1 MEGLPACA
9 TKCLMQASSVS
20 SCALTDMQCI
30 CSDTQ
35 LQTVLQGCI
44 LQSCSVKETFT
55 LKRLS
60 DTMCGVTP
68 GADSN
73 TLVIVSTVFLVI
85 AIICV
90 FLRGAGRALGSSFG
104 FDDLSIALGL
114 GVAIAIGVIVFP
126 IRDLGLGKDI
136 WMIPFDD
143 INKIHYLFNVLTT
156 LYPPCISLIKMS
168 MLFLYLRLFPGNKI
182 RIVTIITLILTTIWG
197 IIYIFP
203 NIFVC
208 SPRSYAWTSWDGEHK
223 GTCLNQTAIVVSHAI
238 INIILD
244 VWIICLPL
252 PTLLKLKLKMTKK
265 IGVCVMFLIGL
276 LVTILSIL
284 RLSTTTGFLK
294 STNPTRDFV
303 PVSIWSVL
311 EIDLAIIC
319 ACFPGM
325 RAFFKMVLPSSES
338 SVTYGSYGPSG
349 ESSTL
354 KTPKSFNL
362 SVSSSGRVR
371 PSQKPRSDDSDVVHL
386 TEMQG

>member
-9 TKCLMQASSVS
+9 TKCLMQAGSAS
-20 SCALTDMQCI
+20 SCALTDMKCI
-30 CSDTQ
+30 CNDTH

-44 LQSCSVKETFT
+44 LQSCSVKEAFT
-55 LKRLS
+55 AKRLS

-68 GADSN
+68 EADSD

-90 FLRGAGRALGSSFG
+90 LLRGAGRAMGSNFG
-104 FDDLSIALGL
+104 LDDLSIALGL

-143 INKIHYLFNVLTT
+143 INKILELFNVLTT
-156 LYPPCISLIKMS
+156 IYPPCISLIKIS

-182 RIVTIITLILTTIWG
+182 RIVTMITLALTTMWG
-197 IIYIFP
+197 IIYTIVG
-203 NIFVC
+203 IFVC
-208 SPRSYAWTSWDGEHK
+208 TPRSYAWTNWDGEHQ
-223 GTCLNQTAIVVSHAI
+223 GTCLNETAIVVSHAI

-244 VWIICLPL
+244 VFIICLPL
-252 PTLLKLKLKMTKK
+252 PTLLKLELKMSKK
-265 IGVCVMFLIGL
+265 IGVCFMFLIGL
-276 LVTILSIL
+276 LVTVLSIL
-284 RLSTTTGFLK
+284 RLSTTTGFMK

-303 PVSIWSVL
+303 PVSIWSAL

-319 ACFPGM
+319 ACFPGV
-325 RAFFKMVLPSSES
+325 RAFFKIVMPSSKS
-338 SVTYGSYGPSG
+338 SVTYGSYDPSG
-349 ESSTL
+349 SSAI

-371 PSQKPRSDDSDVVHL
+371 PSQKPRSDDSDFVHL
-386 TEMQG
+386 TKM